1 MMMRRNCRVAIYT
14 RVSTDGQTCANQE
27 NELRAVAERKGCSV
41 VKVYT
46 DTCGEGLEFHGVT
59 EL

>member
-1 MMMRRNCRVAIYT
+1 MMIRRNRRVAIYT

-41 VKVYT
+41 VKV
-46 DTCGEGLEFHGVT
+46 
-59 EL
+59 